1 MPLPHQP
8 ATLELI
14 DKALG
19 YALDP
24 KLQESN
30 DTCEYTIE
38 IIYGG
43 RDDQGILVDLLTLA
57 RIALVHLRGA
67 SYLVHEGGSDVGQL
81 SARPEDGTVL
91 DAHQG

>member
-1 MPLPHQP
+1 MPTPHQT

-24 KLQESN
+24 KLQENN
-30 DTCEYTIE
+30 DVCEYTID
-38 IIYGG
+38 IVFGG

-67 SYLVHEGGSDVGQL
+67 SYLVHEDQHHEPM
-81 SARPEDGTVL
+81 SALREDSPEGHP
-91 DAHQG
+91 HQG